1 MAASDPYMVQPLR
14 KQRTDTM
21 GSLQSRTS
29 SLVPVTTFGS
39 GRLVWRLT
47 SNPES
52 YVVSEGRLDVAMHT
66 FLVERKVHY
75 TSIDPVRIGIV
86 SESVAPII
94 IWVGVEPG
102 SLSAE
107 RGIKELLL
115 ASGLS
120 FPKTASRTSTSR
132 YVNQWS
138 LPLPRCTSNPT
149 VEVREAFSTTLY
161 VQKGHLTSRS
171 CYAFLHRLFHAEEA
185 LPPRSQIC
193 PFAVDEEND
202 HYE

>member
-1 MAASDPYMVQPLR
+1 MAANDPYMVQPLR

-52 YVVSEGRLDVAMHT
+52 YVVSEGRLDVAMHA
-66 FLVERKVHY
+66 FLAERKVHY

-86 SESVAPII
+86 NESVAPII
-94 IWVGVEPG
+94 I
-102 SLSAE
+102 
-107 RGIKELLL
+107 LLL

-149 VEVREAFSTTLY
+149 VEVREAFSTTLSIIICAERTAHIEELSHFSSLSLPCRRSSSSS
-161 VQKGHLTSRS
+161 QPNMSFSR
-171 CYAFLHRLFHAEEA
+171 R
-185 LPPRSQIC
+185 
-193 PFAVDEEND
+193 
-202 HYE
+202 

>member
-1 MAASDPYMVQPLR
+1 MAANDPYMVQPLR

-86 SESVAPII
+86 NESVAPII
-94 IWVGVEPG
+94 I
-102 SLSAE
+102 
-107 RGIKELLL
+107 LLL
-115 ASGLS
+115 ASGPS